1 MKKFKILCLCMTWIM
16 LLAGC
21 GAADAKEQEE
31 SVSFTAVIQE
41 VNDQSV
47 VVEALPEEQLSGQF
61 SFGTADLDD
70 IGAAVGDTV
79 KVVFDGDIMETY
91 PMQIRV
97 SEWEMV
103 EKAESP
109 EPAEQ
114 AEPDENPEPVAME
127 LEFEESTV
135 VYQTDAGTMMLTLP
149 GGWESEMVP
158 EPEEEITECFGIT
171 FWPQEEPAMKVTAN
185 YYLSRTGICGTGV
198 TAREITFENGLS
210 GTEYTEES
218 DGKIWMTF
226 FYGMEL
232 DGSLMAE
239 FPDGSADKEL
249 WESYEEKVLDIL
261 GTMDFQAAGL
271 NEQSQSVM
279 MPPDQE
285 VSMEFLDCS
294 EGVVT
299 YRINNRSDAE
309 YTFGEE
315 IYLEKET
322 GDNEWEEIPV
332 ADGYAWKQPEYVL
345 KPSGQ
350 MELTFILEMFGE
362 LEPGIYRIWK
372 NDDLGVEFK
381 LTEEMLQ

>member
-1 MKKFKILCLCMTWIM
+1 MKKFKILCLCMIWIM

-31 SVSFTAVIQE
+31 SVSFTAVVRD
-41 VNDQSV
+41 VNEQSV
-47 VVEALPEEQLSGQF
+47 VVEALPEEQVSGQF
-61 SFGTADLDD
+61 SFGTADLSD

-79 KVVFDGDIMETY
+79 KVVFEGDIMETY
-91 PMQIRV
+91 PMQILV

-114 AEPDENPEPVAME
+114 AEPDESPETMAME
-127 LEFEESTV
+127 LDFEDSTL
-135 VYQTDAGTMMLTLP
+135 VYYADAGTMMLTLP

-158 EPEEEITECFGIT
+158 ESTEEITDCFGIT
-171 FWPQEEPAMKVTAN
+171 FWPQEEPAMRVAVN

-232 DGSLMAE
+232 EGSLMAE
-239 FPDGSADKEL
+239 FPDGTADKEL
-249 WESYEEKVLDIL
+249 WESYEEKVFDIL
-261 GTMDFQAAGL
+261 GTMEFQAADL
-271 NEQSQSVM
+271 NEQSQSAM
-279 MPPDQE
+279 MPPGKE
-285 VSMEFLDCS
+285 VSMDFLDCS

-299 YRINNRSDAE
+299 YRINNGSDAD
-309 YTFGEE
+309 YTFGEAV
-315 IYLEKET
+315 YLEKET
-322 GDNEWEEIPV
+322 GDNEWEEIPL
-332 ADGYAWKQPEYVL
+332 ADGYAWQLPEYYL
-345 KPSGQ
+345 KPSEQ
-350 MELTFILEMFGE
+350 MELTFILDAFGE

-372 NDDLGVEFK
+372 NDELGVEFM
-381 LTEEMLQ
+381 LTEEMLR

>member
-1 MKKFKILCLCMTWIM
+1 MKKFKILCLCMTWVI

-21 GAADAKEQEE
+21 GAADAKEPEE
-31 SVSFTAVIQE
+31 SVSFTAVVQD

-47 VVEALPEEQLSGQF
+47 VVEALPEEQVSGQF
-61 SFGTADLDD
+61 DFGTADLDD

-79 KVVFDGDIMETY
+79 KVVFDGEIMETY
-91 PMQIRV
+91 PAQIRV
-97 SEWEMV
+97 SAWEMV

-109 EPAEQ
+109 EPAGQ
-114 AEPDENPEPVAME
+114 AEPNDSPETAAME
-127 LEFEESTV
+127 PDFEESTV
-135 VYQTDAGTMMLTLP
+135 VYHADAGTMMLTLP

-158 EPEEEITECFGIT
+158 ESPEEITDCFGIT

-218 DGKIWMTF
+218 DGKIWMMF

-232 DGSLMAE
+232 DGSLVAE
-239 FPDGSADKEL
+239 FPDGSADKGL

-261 GTMDFQAAGL
+261 GTMDFQAADL
-271 NEQSQSVM
+271 SEQSQSAM
-279 MPPDQE
+279 MPLDKE
-285 VSMEFLDCS
+285 VSMDFLDCS

-299 YRINNRSDAE
+299 YRINNRSDAD

-322 GDNEWEEIPV
+322 GDNEWEEIPM
-332 ADGYAWKQPEYVL
+332 ADGYAWQLPEYYL
-345 KPSGQ
+345 KPSEQ

-362 LEPGIYRIWK
+362 LEPGVYRIWK